1 MRLLSMFLILSIL
14 LSGCNAAQQDVLPE
28 TTISSRTEAAATEPV
43 IPVDPMDALMASMTV
58 EEKVGQLFLARCPAE
73 GAQEDLLAYHLGGYL
88 LFGQDFD
95 NKTPDSLTQTLDFN
109 CVNLP
114 ASNN

>member
-43 IPVDPMDALMASMTV
+43 IPVDPTESDRKSV
-58 EEKVGQLFLARCPAE
+58 V
-73 GAQEDLLAYHLGGYL
+73 
-88 LFGQDFD
+88 
-95 NKTPDSLTQTLDFN
+95 
-109 CVNLP
+109 
-114 ASNN
+114 